1 MNLPDLWSK
10 CYDGEQR
17 QRVSPEEFRSQFCDN
32 CMNGGCRN
40 SKASKTTWSE
50 RISTQADRLLH
61 NPQFSDPRDP
71 RYREY
76 AEMQFVN
83 KLREALAIEV
93 STRKGDWTPVTEEE
107 IGRAAAEMVGMVP
120 PSGFQAPKLVDE
132 VTTTGLDGKE
142 QAPPPAQSAPPPE
155 PEVPPEP
162 PEELEG
168 KWVLRG
174 DSGNLYTVTLTKAGD
189 WGCTCP
195 SREVPCKHAR
205 DIQQKLRRAAP
216 EAPKAPEAPPLPPG
230 LPPVQG
236 NAPEPFSPRDGRVN
250 TGAPTQGIMIG
261 GGPPPAPEPEVD
273 PWAPAPAKPKE
284 RVMPVG
290 GRVTFGA
297 RKKKG

>member
-1 MNLPDLWSK
+1 MNLPDLWGQ
-10 CYDGEQR
+10 CYDGDQR
-17 QRVSPEEFRSQFCDN
+17 SRVSPEEFRSQFCDN

-93 STRKGDWTPVTEEE
+93 SSRKGDWTPVTEEE

-120 PSGFQAPKLVDE
+120 PTGYQAPKLVDE

-142 QAPPPAQSAPPPE
+142 DGPAPTPE
-155 PEVPPEP
+155 PEP
-162 PEELEG
+162 ELEG

-174 DSGNLYTVTLTKAGD
+174 DSGNRYTVTLTKQGE

-195 SREVPCKHAR
+195 SREVPCKHAL

-216 EAPKAPEAPPLPPG
+216 AAPEAPPLPPT

-236 NAPEPFSPRDGRVN
+236 STPEPFSPKEGRVN
-250 TGAPTQGIMIG
+250 TGAPSEGIMIG
-261 GGPPPAPEPEVD
+261 GGPPPEPEPEVD

-297 RKKKG
+297 RKKG